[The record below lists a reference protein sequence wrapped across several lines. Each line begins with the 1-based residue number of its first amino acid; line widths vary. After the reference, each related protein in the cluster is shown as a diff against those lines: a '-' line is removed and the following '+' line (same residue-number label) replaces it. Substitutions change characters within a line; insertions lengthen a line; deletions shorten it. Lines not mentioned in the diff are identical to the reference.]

1 MSKAKNLCRGL
12 LLAAAT
18 TLLAACTSVSLGP
31 SYSPPQIKAPEPLST
46 TPGEPGQPLDRDGMG
61 AQPSPVT
68 SERITPLDQFDP
80 SNPDDYLVTLTA
92 RLSSY
97 NVVPPV
103 PSGATGRIDALY
115 NRNSRLLRWKASWS
129 DLSSPIVSVQF
140 YGPAGVGETGP
151 VTMIWPGPYGSRY
164 EGRATLTAEQ
174 DVALASGKWYVG
186 VSTATY
192 PHGELRGQL
201 EAVR

>member
-1 MSKAKNLCRGL
+1 MSKAKNGCRGL

-18 TLLAACTSVSLGP
+18 ALLAACTTVSLGP
-31 SYSPPQIKAPEPLST
+31 SYSPPEIRMPEPPSST
-46 TPGEPGQPLDRDGMG
+46 PDELGQPLDLDGMG

-68 SERITPLDQFDP
+68 SDRITPVDQFDP

-92 RLSSY
+92 HMSSY

-103 PSGATGRIDALY
+103 PSGATGRIDVLY
-115 NRNSRLLRWKASWS
+115 DRNTRLLRWKASWT
-129 DLSSPIVSVQF
+129 DLSSEIVSVQF
-140 YGPAGVGETGP
+140 YGPAGIGETGP
-151 VTMIWPGPYGSRY
+151 VAMIWPGPYGSRY

-174 DVALASGKWYVG
+174 DIALVSGKWYVG
-186 VSTATY
+186 LSTVSY

>member
-1 MSKAKNLCRGL
+1 MSKARYLYQGL
-12 LLAAAT
+12 VVVAAAA
-18 TLLAACTSVSLGP
+18 LLAACTSVSLGP
-31 SYSPPQIKAPEPLST
+31 SYSPPPIKTPGPLSD
-46 TPGEPGQPLDRDGMG
+46 ESDLGQPLDLEGMG

-68 SERITPLDQFDP
+68 NERVEPVDQFDP
-80 SNPDDYLVTLTA
+80 MNPDEYLVTLTA
-92 RLSSY
+92 HMSPY

-103 PSGATGRIDALY
+103 PSAATGRIDVLY
-115 NRNSRLLRWKASWS
+115 DRNTRLLRWKASWS
-129 DLSSPIVSVQF
+129 DLSSAIVSVQF

-174 DVALASGKWYVG
+174 DIALVSGKWYVG
-186 VSTATY
+186 VSTASY

>member
-1 MSKAKNLCRGL
+1 MSKAKNLCHAL

-18 TLLAACTSVSLGP
+18 ALLAACTTVSLGP
-31 SYSPPQIKAPEPLST
+31 SYSPPEIKAPEPLS
-46 TPGEPGQPLDRDGMG
+46 PAPDQVEPPLDGDGLG

-68 SERITPLDQFDP
+68 SEGIAPVDQFDP
-80 SNPDDYLVTLTA
+80 ANPDDYLVTLTA
-92 RLSSY
+92 HLSPY

-103 PSGATGRIDALY
+103 PSAATGRIDVLY
-115 NRNSRLLRWKASWS
+115 DRNTRLLRWKASWA
-129 DLSSPIVSVQF
+129 DLSSDIVSVQF
-140 YGPAGVGETGP
+140 YGPAGIGETGP

-174 DVALASGKWYVG
+174 DAALVSGKWYVG
-186 VSTATY
+186 VSTASY